1 MMDKF
6 DHPLGDTEKVVNKF
20 TGECIRFN
28 EVVTGGDLANA
39 VIFILNQTHD
49 MIGELQEDND
59 DDK

>member
-20 TGECIRFN
+20 TGECI
-28 EVVTGGDLANA
+28 
-39 VIFILNQTHD
+39 
-49 MIGELQEDND
+49 QEDND